1 MTDREKAIVMA
12 YTDYTMLAGD
22 KVGIYYEYVRE
33 KLGLNALTHELAYQ
47 EVRDAIKEAA
57 KEDFIAIA
65 KADNGW
71 ISVDEKLPE
80 TGKHVLASCEIKILG
95 GKKKRYTCVAMYAAE
110 KSIVCSE
117 SGDVDSDYDEET
129 DEYYLPEGW
138 WECIHNWDEYSS
150 VAIEDFVTHWMPLP
164 EPPKEG

>member
-1 MTDREKAIVMA
+1 MRLIDADALDKRIYNDIPIGFFGSVKRMAAIR
-12 YTDYTMLAGD
+12 TM
-22 KVGIYYEYVRE
+22 VEEEPTVTPE
-33 KLGLNALTHELAYQ
+33 P
-47 EVRDAIKEAA
+47 
-57 KEDFIAIA
+57 
-65 KADNGW
+65 GW
-71 ISVDEKLPE
+71 ISVEDRLPE

-164 EPPKEG
+164 EGPKEGT